1 MPLRSRLGNQLTRGI
16 FRVLSGEYISDT
28 QSGLRA
34 FSGKLIPMLLKVE
47 GERYEYETNVLM
59 ELVKQG
65 IPVVELPIQTVYKDQ
80 ENSTSH
86 FHVIRDSIRIY
97 GQLFKFSGSS
107 LLSFAVDYVL
117 FGLMV
122 WILPEGVVELVA
134 ANAIARV
141 FSATFNY
148 TMNTRIVFQKKMGKT
163 SALQYMV
170 LAIGIFFMNNMILNL
185 YAEVFGLPVME
196 AKLLTELTL
205 FIPSF
210 TIQRFWI
217 FRKSVKED
225 HLIRRA
231 VL

>member
-1 MPLRSRLGNQLTRGI
+1 MLG
-16 FRVLSGEYISDT
+16 
-28 QSGLRA
+28 
-34 FSGKLIPMLLKVE
+34 K
-47 GERYEYETNVLM
+47 
-59 ELVKQG
+59 
-65 IPVVELPIQTVYKDQ
+65 
-80 ENSTSH
+80 
-86 FHVIRDSIRIY
+86 
-97 GQLFKFSGSS
+97 
-107 LLSFAVDYVL
+107 
-117 FGLMV
+117 
-122 WILPEGVVELVA
+122 LVA

-205 FIPSF
+205 FILSF